1 MYMGYMCMYVYVIH
15 VIGMCITEQVVL
27 VLSLCHVAA
36 ASRTQPTVRQGMGPR
51 V

>member
-1 MYMGYMCMYVYVIH
+1 MYMGYICVYVYVMH

-27 VLSLCHVAA
+27 VLSLCHLAA

>member
-1 MYMGYMCMYVYVIH
+1 MYMGYICMYVYVMH
-15 VIGMCITEQVVL
+15 VIGMCIAEQVVL

-36 ASRTQPTVRQGMGPR
+36 ASRTQPTARQGMGPR